1 MIFVLILRKVC
12 FGQEFKC
19 FFFFKLFF
27 FCSVFVHQV
36 QVTNTNMAY
45 ERDLDVMELFL
56 DDDCDMYQSVAPGE
70 DIWKNFG
77 LPLTP
82 PLSPSATFFP
92 TDSVLDL
99 LDPSPSHLDNV
110 LSDVILQD
118 CMWSGF
124 VDRKRAFSGEG
135 PSGGAQVER
144 PRLPVYEGVES
155 PSRRSCEPMIR
166 SLDLGEVLG
175 LSSPALDQDKPSVKV
190 QIKVEELPSPTRGM
204 ETPSDSEDD
213 QHGEDTEDDDEDDE
227 EDDDDDDDDD
237 EDEEADDEDEEVE
250 IDVVSVEKVPAFSLH
265 QLSFG
270 QNTNTAARYGMQ
282 RGLGS
287 CAAIKRHQIPV
298 HQQHNYAASPPSPPP
313 PPLPSPPQK
322 APATKRSRID
332 PPLPTDCLLYG
343 NFSVAPLSPSFNCNE
358 DLTKRKT
365 HNILERQRRD
375 SLKRRFTDLRV
386 NVPSVANKERA
397 AKVLILKA
405 ATDYT
410 QVLREKENN
419 LEDEKL
425 RLLERRR
432 ELVRRLHHLRS
443 V

>member
-1 MIFVLILRKVC
+1 
-12 FGQEFKC
+12 
-19 FFFFKLFF
+19 
-27 FCSVFVHQV
+27 
-36 QVTNTNMAY
+36 MAY

-56 DDDCDMYQSVAPGE
+56 DDDCGLYQSVAPGE
-70 DIWKNFG
+70 DIWKKFG

-82 PLSPSATFFP
+82 PLSPSAPFFP

-99 LDPSPSHLDNV
+99 LDDPPAFQLDNV
-110 LSDVILQD
+110 LSDVVLQD

-124 VDRKRAFSGEG
+124 VDRKRLVSGDG
-135 PSGGAQVER
+135 VSRGADVGR
-144 PRLPVYEGVES
+144 PRLPADQGVES
-155 PSRRSCEPMIR
+155 PSCRASGEPIMR

-175 LSSPALDQDKPSVKV
+175 YSAPPLDQDRTSLKA
-190 QIKVEELPSPTRGM
+190 QIKVEELPSPTPGM

-213 QHGEDTEDDDEDDE
+213 QHEEDTDDDDDDE
-227 EDDDDDDDDD
+227 DDDDDDDD
-237 EDEEADDEDEEVE
+237 EDEADDEDEEVE
-250 IDVVSVEKVPAFSLH
+250 IDVVSVEKVPAFALH
-265 QLSFG
+265 HLSFG

-287 CAAIKRHQIPV
+287 CAAIKRHQLPV
-298 HQQHNYAASPPSPPP
+298 QQQHNYAASPPSPPP
-313 PPLPSPPQK
+313 AQK
-322 APATKRSRID
+322 ASATKRSRID
-332 PPLPTDCLLYG
+332 PLVPTDCLLYG
-343 NFSVAPLSPSFNCNE
+343 NIAIAPLSTALHCNE

-375 SLKRRFTDLRV
+375 SLKRCFTDLRV
-386 NVPSVANKERA
+386 HVPSVANKERA

-405 ATDYT
+405 ATEFT

-432 ELVRRLHHLRS
+432 ELVRRLHHLQS